1 MAAMPMLSPA
11 ILDNTQASYF
21 DRRPDDRH
29 GIGTFTVTEAD
40 LQAKLEDS
48 RHTLGLLDRLSP
60 ALANPPP
67 LDLFQTSMNDDSIES
82 EVKLVSRLFPKASK
96 SLALRFGEANWQ
108 RRYFLRSLRTRLRKE
123 ISSVHQMAS
132 TPGSNRQLS
141 FASTQSLPRQHSSFR
156 PVFPQHHRSIL
167 GRLNSRRTSF
177 SDSGTNDS
185 GFWSKADSRTAET
198 ATSVADAD
206 CERSSQLGV
215 PPPPIPLEIGATF
228 RCQHCGLLIV
238 VGETCSELRQRWLEQ
253 SEGSGDGLFTTP
265 SLATGSS
272 APSNPEADITLPTK
286 LEVLT
291 SADWVSHVF
300 ADIEPY
306 ICTWEHCGNGCRTYG
321 SIMEWLKH
329 ELEAHRLTRVWH
341 CQLCVESFSHS
352 EGFVKHL
359 TATHDTS
366 PEQAWTLLGF
376 SERLSVDPPNLG
388 CTLCGFPCTSVGSY
402 RTHVSGH
409 LEQLA
414 LSSIDADG
422 KLEDEAPMSPKP
434 QPASA
439 DYARLEE
446 FVFSQSKFYP
456 NTVFQQHSTS
466 DGAAINTAKASNQKQ
481 SKRPAMQVRGLSYTF
496 MSKARKQRAGE
507 GDNGASVATTPSGA
521 FPTRPKTIRT
531 NAPPRNSDFI
541 GRITDMDTI
550 HRELSRPGTVCV
562 LSGVGGLGKSAL
574 AAEYTYRFEVAF
586 THIFWVQA
594 ETPMVCA
601 DTFTQIAVTATRLTS
616 TEISSTNEQRLV
628 SLSQE
633 FLETSRDRWLMVLD
647 NVDEK
652 LDLRRFLPLNMATA
666 SGSVLITTNKDD
678 IGLAGLPFSVTQI
691 NLAALTLE
699 ESRRLLLSATPDWRG
714 SDAQHHPEYKLA
726 GQIAKRAERLPLALS
741 LIAGYVIVSQCTLAD
756 FVDLWNERRSN
767 VRSSSHPAL
776 DTSSNADDTMEA
788 LWDIGLREVTSD
800 ARKLLNILAFL
811 DPDYIQ
817 KELLVGQHE
826 DPMLELLHVSEA
838 GRLVELTFAFRCPL
852 VSLTFRTGSGG

>member
-1 MAAMPMLSPA
+1 MTATPLLSPA
-11 ILDNTQASYF
+11 ILDNTQVSYF
-21 DRRPDDRH
+21 DRRPDDRN
-29 GIGTFTVTEAD
+29 GTGAFPVTGAD
-40 LQAKLEDS
+40 LQAKLEDI
-48 RHTLGLLDRLSP
+48 RHTLCLLDRLSP

-67 LDLFQTSMNDDSIES
+67 LDLFHISMNDDSIET
-82 EVKLVSRLFPKASK
+82 EVNLVNRLFPKASE
-96 SLALRFGEANWQ
+96 LLTLRLGKANWQ

-123 ISSVHQMAS
+123 SSSAHQMAS

-141 FASTQSLPRQHSSFR
+141 FASTKALPRQPRSFR

-185 GFWSKADSRTAET
+185 GFWSKTDSRAAET
-198 ATSVADAD
+198 ATSVAEAEH
-206 CERSSQLGV
+206 ERSSQLGV
-215 PPPPIPLEIGATF
+215 PAPPVPLEAGATF
-228 RCQHCGLLIV
+228 RCQHCGVLIV
-238 VGETCSELRQRWLEQ
+238 VGETCAELRQKWMEQ
-253 SEGSGDGLFTTP
+253 REFTENGTSTTP
-265 SLATGSS
+265 NLTTASILQ
-272 APSNPEADITLPTK
+272 SNPGADIALPTK

-306 ICTWEHCGNGCRTYG
+306 VCTSDQCTNGSRTYG
-321 SIMEWLKH
+321 SIVEWLKH
-329 ELEAHRLTRVWH
+329 ELEAHRLARVWC
-341 CQLCVESFSHS
+341 CQLCVESFSHP
-352 EGFVKHL
+352 EAFVEHL

-366 PEQAWTLLGF
+366 PEQALTLLGF
-376 SERLSVDPPNLG
+376 SERLSGNTPDLG
-388 CTLCGFPCTSVGSY
+388 CTLCGFSCTGIDSY

-414 LSSIDADG
+414 LSSIDFDG
-422 KLEDEAPMSPKP
+422 KLEDEAPVSPKP
-434 QPASA
+434 QAASA

-446 FVFSQSKFYP
+446 FIFSQSKFYP
-456 NTVFQQHSTS
+456 STVFQQLFTS
-466 DGAAINTAKASNQKQ
+466 DGPAVHTAKPVNEEI
-481 SKRPAMQVRGLSYTF
+481 KRPAMQGRGLSYSF
-496 MSKARKQRAGE
+496 MSKARKQMARE
-507 GDNGASVATTPSGA
+507 GDNEASVATTPSGPL
-521 FPTRPKTIRT
+521 PTHPKTIRT
-531 NAPPRNSDFI
+531 NAPPRNGDFV

-550 HRELSRPGTVCV
+550 HKELSQPGHVCV

-574 AAEYTYRFEVAF
+574 AAEYTYRFEQAF
-586 THIFWVQA
+586 THVFWVQA

-601 DTFTQIAVTATRLTS
+601 DTFTQIAVTAARLTS
-616 TEISSTNEQRLV
+616 TEISTTNEQRLV

-633 FLETSRDRWLMVLD
+633 FLENSTDRWLMVLD

-652 LDLRRFLPLNMATA
+652 LDLRRFLPLSMATA

-678 IGLAGLPFSVTQI
+678 IGLASLPFPFTQI
-691 NLAALTLE
+691 NLGALTLE
-699 ESRRLLLSATPDWRG
+699 ESRRLLLSATPDWG
-714 SDAQHHPEYKLA
+714 NFDAQHHPEYKLA

-767 VRSSSHPAL
+767 VRSSSHPPLGAGS
-776 DTSSNADDTMEA
+776 DADDTMEA

-817 KELLVGQHE
+817 KDLLVGQHE
-826 DPMLELLHVSEA
+826 DPVLELLHVSEA
-838 GRLVELTFAFRCPL
+838 GRLVELTL
-852 VSLTFRTGSGG
+852 